1 MSLYESVYNQKFDHG
16 SLLGIYGV
24 FRPLAGG
31 SSKYFSPI
39 RFYQYGIQL
48 LSLSG
53 VDYSKMD
60 KLFKKK
66 DLTKDNNYYEYV
78 RENNP
83 SKRQQLFR
91 KLMKDMHTY
100 DTYRNRIYFIRM
112 GNKLVYQDPEYYIE
126 DVD

>member
-1 MSLYESVYNQKFDHG
+1 MKTLTYNINESLASNIGIGVKDCEVMVLRDFDG
-16 SLLGIYGV
+16 DFELYTFKVKAFDALDALCKIYHSEKG
-24 FRPLAGG
+24 
-31 SSKYFSPI
+31 KYIIEIS
-39 RFYQYGIQL
+39 
-48 LSLSG
+48 
-53 VDYSKMD
+53 
-60 KLFKKK
+60 
-66 DLTKDNNYYEYV
+66 DNDYYEYV